1 MFKKL
6 AEILKSERGITTPE
20 AMMISGLIAV
30 LALLTWQ
37 TLRPVMPRS
46 VNSAGVIGNKTFN
59 AVNTGNNASW

>member
-37 TLRPVMPRS
+37 TLRPVI